1 MTAKLRLRLRPSEL
15 VNKFT
20 ISEVYKLLLQVHY
33 CTALGGLKKMRFY
46 GFAVAVG
53 VITLGAC
60 AGGEKSPADTT
71 HVAVDTSA
79 ATTTTTTTSP
89 AGGATATT
97 GGAATAAPITGKTI
111 TVNMVG
117 DAKGYRFEP
126 ANVSVKQGDGIKF
139 VVVSG
144 GPHNVAFDP
153 ATVPA
158 DSKSQLDANMGT
170 DKMAEL
176 SSAMKTNAGESVT
189 VSFANIKPGQ
199 YPYHCVPHLALGM
212 KGVIT
217 VQ

>member
-1 MTAKLRLRLRPSEL
+1 
-15 VNKFT
+15 
-20 ISEVYKLLLQVHY
+20 
-33 CTALGGLKKMRFY
+33 MRFY

-60 AGGEKSPADTT
+60 AGGEKNPADTT
-71 HVAVDTSA
+71 HVAVDTSS
-79 ATTTTTTTSP
+79 ATTTTTTPGATSTTP
-89 AGGATATT
+89 AGGTT
-97 GGAATAAPITGKTI
+97 GGAVAMAPATGATK

-126 ANVSVKQGDGIKF
+126 ANVTVKQGDAIKF

-153 ATVPA
+153 ATIAPDVKP
-158 DSKSQLDANMGT
+158 QLDANMGT
-170 DKMAEL
+170 DKMGEL
-176 SSAMKTNAGESVT
+176 SSNMKMNAGESVT
-189 VSFANIKPGQ
+189 VSFAKIKPGQ
-199 YPYHCVPHLALGM
+199 YPFHCVPHLALGM